1 MLSNDFACNI
11 WQNVTYYKCIKNI
24 GSEKGYIASH
34 GELLRGGSLN
44 LQRNLNRSEEHT
56 SELQSP

>member
-24 GSEKGYIASH
+24 GSEKGYIVSH

-44 LQRNLNRSEEHT
+44 LQRNLN
-56 SELQSP
+56 